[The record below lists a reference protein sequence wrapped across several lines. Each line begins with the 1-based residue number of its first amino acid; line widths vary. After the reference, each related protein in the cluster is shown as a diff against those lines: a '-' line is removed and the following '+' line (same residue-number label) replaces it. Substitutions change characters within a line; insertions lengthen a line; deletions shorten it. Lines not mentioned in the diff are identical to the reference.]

1 VRPRDIARKNAA
13 LALVFQFAW
22 ARGMKRFSWK
32 VAAAIT
38 LLHTAAFGNPT
49 PQDGSTPAGSTP
61 PSGDPTIA
69 QPAPDAP
76 PKKVEEAKEVA
87 KTAQLTPIVPD
98 PHDATHPA
106 FLLYAEIDPP
116 ILAVGTVFALARLT
130 KVEPA
135 SCAPACDSVKLNPL
149 DRLTAGYYS
158 AGWSRLSDYLL
169 YGLGA
174 TSAGLLLADEGLLDT
189 LNDGVVIAEATLSA
203 TGAASI
209 MTLAAGRPRPF
220 LYGDPAAPSGYKA
233 PLSIRNSGDAALSF
247 LSSHTAEAFAIVTS
261 LYVAEHRLHPRS
273 SYPRYILGV
282 GLGVASLIGVSRVM
296 SGYHFITD
304 VVGGAVV
311 GSSLGVLVASVHG
324 SPVHIVPVV
333 NRDAG
338 GSGGGLAIQ
347 GVF

>member
-1 VRPRDIARKNAA
+1 
-13 LALVFQFAW
+13 
-22 ARGMKRFSWK
+22 MTRFSWK
-32 VAAAIT
+32 VAAAVA
-38 LLHTAAFGNPT
+38 LLHATAALGDPA
-49 PQDGSTPAGSTP
+49 PDGSTPASS
-61 PSGDPTIA
+61 PSGNDPTIA
-69 QPAPDAP
+69 KPAPDAP

-87 KTAQLTPIVPD
+87 KSAELTPIVPN
-98 PHDATHPA
+98 PNDATKPA

-130 KVEPA
+130 RVDPA

-158 AGWSRLSDYLL
+158 AGWSSLSDYLL

-174 TSAGLLLADEGLLDT
+174 TTAGLLLADEGLLDT

-220 LYGDPAAPSGYKA
+220 LYGDPTVPSGYKA
-233 PLSIRNSGDAALSF
+233 PLSIRNSADANLSF

-273 SYPRYILGV
+273 SYPRYVLGV
-282 GLGVASLIGVSRVM
+282 GLGVASLIGVARVM

-324 SPVHIVPVV
+324 SPVHVVPVV

-338 GSGGGLAIQ
+338 GSAGGLAIS
-347 GVF
+347 GSF